1 MTYTQTALDIL
12 RSKGGSLLK
21 KIYTEFGLVK
31 TELDALATADTTL
44 SGRTLTNYCDLTASF
59 VSGTSLASNGA
70 SLKGSG
76 DVTYSCVFV
85 APAALH
91 ITGVVTYMTEAYLK
105 ETNDA
110 KVELIDEA
118 GTPVTKFTYTLPIGG
133 RAVKNAVVHTTI
145 ASAAMTAGDA
155 LDLKITVTGNS
166 SATGRVKVFLRYTL
180 D

>member
-1 MTYTQTALDIL
+1 MAFTPLTISEL
-12 RSKGGSLLK
+12 RARSGTPAEIMYGEFSK
-21 KIYTEFGLVK
+21 VK
-31 TELDALATADTTL
+31 TETDALATADTTL
-44 SGRTLTNYCDLTASF
+44 SGRTLQNYVDLTANF
-59 VSGTSLASNGA
+59 VSGTSLAANGA

-91 ITGVVTYMTEAYLK
+91 IVKVVTYMTEAYLK

-118 GTPVTKFTYTLPIGG
+118 GTPVTKFTYTLPGGG
-133 RAVKNAVVHTTI
+133 RAVKNSVVHTTI
-145 ASAAMTAGDA
+145 ASAAMVAGDA

-166 SATGRVKVFLRYTL
+166 SATGHVKVFMWYTF